1 MVADRNPTERLAE
14 VLDPCE
20 EILEAY
26 LFGSRARGQARRH
39 SDLDIA
45 VYIDEAFEE
54 FASLVERSLD
64 ELVRV
69 AAFRTDPRQAALD
82 TALLTA
88 SDTEPSKLAR
98 RSRWPGAVRSNLY
111 IRACSTRMC
120 ARWIAT
126 RSWNS

>member
-26 LFGSRARGQARRH
+26 LFGSHARGQARRH

-64 ELVRV
+64 E
-69 AAFRTDPRQAALD
+69 
-82 TALLTA
+82 
-88 SDTEPSKLAR
+88 
-98 RSRWPGAVRSNLY
+98 
-111 IRACSTRMC
+111 
-120 ARWIAT
+120 
-126 RSWNS
+126 

>member
-26 LFGSRARGQARRH
+26 LFGSRARGQARRR

-64 ELVRV
+64 E
-69 AAFRTDPRQAALD
+69 
-82 TALLTA
+82 
-88 SDTEPSKLAR
+88 
-98 RSRWPGAVRSNLY
+98 
-111 IRACSTRMC
+111 
-120 ARWIAT
+120 
-126 RSWNS
+126 

>member
-64 ELVRV
+64 E
-69 AAFRTDPRQAALD
+69 
-82 TALLTA
+82 
-88 SDTEPSKLAR
+88 
-98 RSRWPGAVRSNLY
+98 
-111 IRACSTRMC
+111 
-120 ARWIAT
+120 
-126 RSWNS
+126 